1 MKSKKKK
8 LIMGMAL
15 SGALLLAGCSTS
27 GESKKEETAKKS
39 KDDTHIVKDIAG
51 HEVEVPKSI
60 NGMAITPL
68 PWSAIVYAIDG
79 SADHILGAREGTK
92 QAYDISILPKMEPN
106 MGKIDTSYIDNN
118 GGINMEEI
126 ANVKPDVALLWDSQ
140 TAEREQLEKLG
151 IAPVM
156 INSDTIDNLKAGF
169 TTVGQ
174 LLGKEKRADEV
185 NKNYDE
191 AHEYLLS
198 KKDKVKEAKKVKVL
212 FVRGETLQLQSFSE
226 YVNDTVIELSGGENV
241 AHDLVG
247 KGNVEL
253 NMEQIYK
260 WNPDVIFLTNFDES
274 KPSDLYENKIE
285 GQDWSKISAVQKKQ
299 VYKTPKG
306 IYRWDVAG
314 VETPLMVRF
323 MASKI
328 QPKIFSDANF
338 EKEVETFYQDFFDY
352 KLTTADMNFMTN
364 CEVNKESK

>member
-1 MKSKKKK
+1 MTSKTK
-8 LIMGMAL
+8 LFMGMAL
-15 SGALLLAGCSTS
+15 STALLLGGCGSTQDS
-27 GESKKEETAKKS
+27 TKTKETKKEET
-39 KDDTHIVKDIAG
+39 HIVEDIAG
-51 HEVEVPKSI
+51 NKVEVPKKI

-68 PWSAIVYAIDG
+68 PWSAIVYAVDG
-79 SADHILGAREGTK
+79 SADHIMGAREGTK
-92 QAYDISILPKMEPN
+92 QAYDISILPKMEPK
-106 MGKIDTSYIDNN
+106 MGEIDTSYIDNN

-140 TAEREQLEKLG
+140 TKEREQLEKLG

-169 TTVGQ
+169 STVGQ
-174 LLGKEKRADEV
+174 LLGKEKRSDEI

-198 KKDKVKEAKKVKVL
+198 KEDKVKEADKVKVL
-212 FVRGETLQLQSFSE
+212 FMRGETLQLQSFSV
-226 YVNDTVIELSGGENV
+226 YVNDTVIELAGGENV

-260 WNPDVIFLTNFDES
+260 WNPDIIFLTNFDES
-274 KPSDLYENKIE
+274 KPSDLYDNRIE
-285 GQDWSKISAVQKKQ
+285 GKDWSKISAVQKKQ

-314 VETPLMVRF
+314 VETPLMVRY

-328 QPKIFSDANF
+328 QPEIFSDADF
-338 EKEVETFYQDFFDY
+338 EKEVKTFYKDFFDY
-352 KLTTADMNFMTN
+352 NLSADDMDFITN
-364 CEVNKESK
+364 REANKESK